1 MFSIIRQQLVSLA
14 NELPII
20 ATGYKGTLWYT
31 SACCEDGLLTFVP
44 EIESR
49 VSSL

>member
-31 SACCEDGLLTFVP
+31 SACCEDGTFVP